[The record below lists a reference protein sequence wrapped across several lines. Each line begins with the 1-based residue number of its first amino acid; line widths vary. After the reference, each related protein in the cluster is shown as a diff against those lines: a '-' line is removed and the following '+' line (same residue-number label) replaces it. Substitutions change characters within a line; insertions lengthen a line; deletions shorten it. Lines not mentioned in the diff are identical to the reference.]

1 MNKIKCAL
9 EVFDRKQ
16 KLNLVYVTI
25 IIFLQSFAELLGVS
39 VILPFINAVVAP
51 ELLLEEKP
59 IRWAYDFF
67 GMESTGELII
77 YLAVLIIIVYIL
89 KNLFLIY
96 VYELQYKFAYY
107 GKKQMQNELMR
118 YYIGK
123 DYTFFLNVNSSEL
136 IRNINTDPEMF
147 YTAVQNALQLLS
159 ELCVSVIIVI
169 FLLFTDVTITL
180 GVALSVGIMFLLM
193 IKGLRRVLA
202 RYGDERRVYSAN
214 MFKCMQQA
222 FGGIKEIK
230 IANRESYF
238 QNDFEKQNEVYTH
251 VIKQNAFLSAIP
263 KPVMEALC
271 IAGLMAV
278 IAIQVAN
285 GTTDTTQ
292 FIGVLGVFAA
302 AAFKLLPSVN
312 KISSYFAAIVH
323 NAVVIEKVRDEYR
336 EMHETKL
343 SGGQSKESA
352 AKTREKTISLER
364 EISVEH
370 LEFSY
375 PNTEEA
381 VIRDANVV
389 IPKNCSAAFIG
400 PSGAGKTTF
409 VDLILGILTPQKGSI
424 CVDGTDIH
432 EALRGW
438 HEKIGYIP
446 QTIYMLDDT
455 IRNNIAFGDAG
466 EIDDARVWEALRQAQ
481 LEDFIKGL
489 EDGLDTVIGEAGVRL
504 SGGQRQRI
512 GIARALYRRPEV
524 LVLDEATSALD
535 NETEAAV
542 MEAIDRLQ
550 GKMTMF
556 IIAHRLST
564 IQNCDIVYK
573 VENGQVTVDRR
584 KE

>member
-51 ELLLEEKP
+51 ETLLEEKP

-159 ELCVSVIIVI
+159 ELCVSVIIVV

-180 GVALSVGIMFLLM
+180 GVAVSVGIMFLLM

-336 EMHETKL
+336 EMQETKL

-381 VIRDANVV
+381 VIRDANVM

-584 KE
+584 KG

>member
-271 IAGLMAV
+271 ISGLMAV

-343 SGGQSKESA
+343 SGGQNKESA

-389 IPKNCSAAFIG
+389 IPKNCSGAFIG

>member
-51 ELLLEEKP
+51 ETLLEEKP

-159 ELCVSVIIVI
+159 ELCVSVIIVV

-180 GVALSVGIMFLLM
+180 GVAVSVGIMFLLM

-343 SGGQSKESA
+343 SGGQNKESA

-524 LVLDEATSALD
+524 FVLDEATSALD

-584 KE
+584 KG

>member
-159 ELCVSVIIVI
+159 ELCVSVIIVV

-180 GVALSVGIMFLLM
+180 GVAVSVGIMFLLM

-271 IAGLMAV
+271 ISGLMVV

-343 SGGQSKESA
+343 SGGQNKESA

>member
-51 ELLLEEKP
+51 ETLLEEKP

-159 ELCVSVIIVI
+159 EICVSVIIVV

-180 GVALSVGIMFLLM
+180 GVAVSVGIMFLLM

-278 IAIQVAN
+278 VAIQVAN

-336 EMHETKL
+336 EMQETKL

-584 KE
+584 KG

>member
-159 ELCVSVIIVI
+159 ELCVSVIIVV

-180 GVALSVGIMFLLM
+180 GVAVSVGIMFLLM

-271 IAGLMAV
+271 ISGLMAV

-336 EMHETKL
+336 EMHETEL
-343 SGGQSKESA
+343 SGGQNKESA

-389 IPKNCSAAFIG
+389 IPKNCSSAFIG

-432 EALRGW
+432 EALRSW

-584 KE
+584 KG

>member
-9 EVFDRKQ
+9 EVFDQKQ

-159 ELCVSVIIVI
+159 ELCVSVIIVV

-180 GVALSVGIMFLLM
+180 GVAVSVGIMFLLM

-271 IAGLMAV
+271 ISGLMAV

-343 SGGQSKESA
+343 SGGQNKESA

>member
-77 YLAVLIIIVYIL
+77 YLAVLIIIVYVL

-180 GVALSVGIMFLLM
+180 GVAVSVGIMFLLM

-343 SGGQSKESA
+343 SGGQNKESA

>member
-159 ELCVSVIIVI
+159 ELCVSVIIVV

-180 GVALSVGIMFLLM
+180 GVAVSVGIMFLLM

-271 IAGLMAV
+271 ISGLMAV

-336 EMHETKL
+336 EMHETEL
-343 SGGQSKESA
+343 SGGQNKESA

-432 EALRGW
+432 EALRSW

-564 IQNCDIVYK
+564 IQNCNIVYK

>member
-9 EVFDRKQ
+9 EVFDQKQ

-159 ELCVSVIIVI
+159 ELCVSVIIVV

-180 GVALSVGIMFLLM
+180 GVAVSVGIMFLLM

-271 IAGLMAV
+271 ISGLMAV

-336 EMHETKL
+336 EMHETEL
-343 SGGQSKESA
+343 SGGQNKESA

-432 EALRGW
+432 EALRSW

-584 KE
+584 KG

>member
-159 ELCVSVIIVI
+159 ELCVSVIIVV

-180 GVALSVGIMFLLM
+180 GVAVSVGIMFLLM

-271 IAGLMAV
+271 ISGLMAV

-323 NAVVIEKVRDEYR
+323 NAVVIEKVRNEYR
-336 EMHETKL
+336 EMHETEL
-343 SGGQSKESA
+343 SGGQNKESA

-432 EALRGW
+432 EALRSW

-564 IQNCDIVYK
+564 IRNCDIVYK

-584 KE
+584 KG

>member
-180 GVALSVGIMFLLM
+180 GVAVSVGIMFLLM

-343 SGGQSKESA
+343 SGGQNKESA

-370 LEFSY
+370 LEFFLSEY
-375 PNTEEA
+375 GGSGHSG
-381 VIRDANVV
+381 RKCGH
-389 IPKNCSAAFIG
+389 PKELLGGVYRSVRCGKDDVRGFDPRHFNAAEG
-400 PSGAGKTTF
+400 KHLCGRHGHSRGA
-409 VDLILGILTPQKGSI
+409 
-424 CVDGTDIH
+424 
-432 EALRGW
+432 
-438 HEKIGYIP
+438 
-446 QTIYMLDDT
+446 
-455 IRNNIAFGDAG
+455 
-466 EIDDARVWEALRQAQ
+466 
-481 LEDFIKGL
+481 KGL
-489 EDGLDTVIGEAGVRL
+489 A
-504 SGGQRQRI
+504 
-512 GIARALYRRPEV
+512 
-524 LVLDEATSALD
+524 
-535 NETEAAV
+535 
-542 MEAIDRLQ
+542 
-550 GKMTMF
+550 
-556 IIAHRLST
+556 
-564 IQNCDIVYK
+564 
-573 VENGQVTVDRR
+573 
-584 KE
+584 

>member
-51 ELLLEEKP
+51 ETLLEEKP

-159 ELCVSVIIVI
+159 ELCVSVIIVV

-180 GVALSVGIMFLLM
+180 GVAVSVGIMFLLM

-343 SGGQSKESA
+343 SGGQNKESA

-584 KE
+584 KG

>member
-159 ELCVSVIIVI
+159 ELCVSVIIVV

-180 GVALSVGIMFLLM
+180 GVAVSVGIMFLLM

-343 SGGQSKESA
+343 SGGQNKESA

>member
-159 ELCVSVIIVI
+159 ELCVSVIIVV

-180 GVALSVGIMFLLM
+180 GVAVSVGIMFLLM

-271 IAGLMAV
+271 ISGLMAV

-336 EMHETKL
+336 EMHETEL
-343 SGGQSKESA
+343 SGAQNKESA

-432 EALRGW
+432 EALRSW

-584 KE
+584 KG

>member
-159 ELCVSVIIVI
+159 ELCVSVIIVV

-180 GVALSVGIMFLLM
+180 GVAVSVGIMFLLM

-271 IAGLMAV
+271 ISGLMAV

-336 EMHETKL
+336 EMHETEL
-343 SGGQSKESA
+343 SGGQNKESA
-352 AKTREKTISLER
+352 AKTREKTISLEK

-432 EALRGW
+432 EALRSW

-584 KE
+584 KG

>member
-159 ELCVSVIIVI
+159 ELCVSVIIVV

-180 GVALSVGIMFLLM
+180 GVAVSVGIMFLLM

-343 SGGQSKESA
+343 SGGQNKESA
-352 AKTREKTISLER
+352 AKTREKAISLER

>member
-159 ELCVSVIIVI
+159 ELCVSVIIVV

-180 GVALSVGIMFLLM
+180 GVAVSVGIMFLLM

-271 IAGLMAV
+271 ISGLMAV

-336 EMHETKL
+336 EMHETEL
-343 SGGQSKESA
+343 SGGQNKESA
-352 AKTREKTISLER
+352 AKTREKTISLEK

-381 VIRDANVV
+381 VIRDANLV

-432 EALRGW
+432 EALRSW

-584 KE
+584 KG

>member
-1 MNKIKCAL
+1 MNKIKCGL

-16 KLNLVYVTI
+16 KLNLVCVTI

-159 ELCVSVIIVI
+159 ELCVSVIIVV

-180 GVALSVGIMFLLM
+180 GVAVSVGIMFLLM

-271 IAGLMAV
+271 ISGLMAV

-343 SGGQSKESA
+343 SGGQNKESA

-424 CVDGTDIH
+424 CVDGTDIR
-432 EALRGW
+432 EALRSW